1 MAALSDVA
9 KLAGVSTATVSRALR
24 NDPAVSADTRKKVK
38 SAAHRLRYRINPYAG
53 TLFSLIRRK
62 RCQDFKGNLG
72 LVWFDHLISNEE
84 GRAPIRQSVF
94 RRAQECGY
102 IIDEFDRADYRP
114 ATLTKVLRSRGIR
127 GILVSPPYQSSG
139 KVDLDIPLDGS
150 TCVTMGWAVRQPILN
165 TVRFDHYQA
174 MQLAIHHAEKRFK
187 TRFAAFCDYK
197 KDQRA
202 DHVLRASFLAHHPGG
217 AVLASSLFFDSNF
230 PELIYPLL
238 ARRAIDGLIVDS
250 PLKLPRKLTTML
262 PANKIVALSNP
273 RDLPCIGWV
282 DSQWNLLG
290 SCAVDMLLDLLQR
303 RAYGI
308 PKMPLVMLI
317 PPLWSEGKNSGL
329 AIVKK

>member
-1 MAALSDVA
+1 
-9 KLAGVSTATVSRALR
+9 
-24 NDPAVSADTRKKVK
+24 
-38 SAAHRLRYRINPYAG
+38 
-53 TLFSLIRRK
+53 
-62 RCQDFKGNLG
+62 
-72 LVWFDHLISNEE
+72 
-84 GRAPIRQSVF
+84 
-94 RRAQECGY
+94 
-102 IIDEFDRADYRP
+102 
-114 ATLTKVLRSRGIR
+114 
-127 GILVSPPYQSSG
+127 
-139 KVDLDIPLDGS
+139 
-150 TCVTMGWAVRQPILN
+150 MGWAVRQPILN